1 MTRNSTIINES
12 LINHPKH
19 HTIAKGNPMNL
30 IKTLIEM
37 IKKDYSY
44 LVVAMITGL
53 VLLMLLFQHDWQ
65 TKIAQTTSKPSAIDS
80 SSGQNDTRDAAPSS
94 PSAADQSKVAK
105 LAKDHRIEVTSQKL
119 PDFGA
124 IKDVKQK
131 KKQFFAY
138 LRPMVEK
145 GNNKIKYKRA
155 LLDSLLQQRKK
166 DTAHGALW
174 HKKLRKLAIEF
185 SVINSN
191 SQKSLTDAEIE
202 QLKIRID
209 IIPSALVLAQAAN
222 ESAWG
227 TSRFARKA
235 NNLFGQWCYTKGCGL
250 VPNQRG
256 KGQVHEV
263 RKFDSVTQ
271 SIASYMRNLNTHR
284 AYAELRNIR
293 AELRRRGQTIKAQK
307 LAQGL
312 NHYSERGQAYVDELI
327 SMIRYNKLE

>member
-1 MTRNSTIINES
+1 
-12 LINHPKH
+12 
-19 HTIAKGNPMNL
+19 MNL
-30 IKTLIEM
+30 IKNLLEM
-37 IKKDYSY
+37 IKKDYTY
-44 LVVAMITGL
+44 LVVAIITGL
-53 VLLMLLFQHDWQ
+53 VVLTLLLQHDWQ
-65 TKIAQTTSKPSAIDS
+65 SKMPLKVSDTSDSAIEDRS
-80 SSGQNDTRDAAPSS
+80 DKGKSDKAGLSQQESASQTAAPSEQLVI
-94 PSAADQSKVAK
+94 ATQQ
-105 LAKDHRIEVTSQKL
+105 EL
-119 PDFGA
+119 PDFA
-124 IKDVKQK
+124 SIKDVKQK

-138 LRPMVEK
+138 LRPMIEK
-145 GNNKIKYKRA
+145 SNNKVKYKRA
-155 LLDSLLQQRKK
+155 LLDSLLDQRNK
-166 DTAHGALW
+166 DSAHGALW
-174 HKKLRKLAIEF
+174 QKKLRKLAIEF
-185 SVINSN
+185 SVIKSS
-191 SQKSLTDAEIE
+191 SQKALTNADIE

-263 RKFDSVTQ
+263 RKFDSVAK
-271 SIASYMRNLNTHR
+271 SIASYMKNLNTHR

-293 AELRRRGQTIKAQK
+293 ADLRRRGQTIKAQK

>member
-1 MTRNSTIINES
+1 MS
-12 LINHPKH
+12 
-19 HTIAKGNPMNL
+19 L

-53 VLLMLLFQHDWQ
+53 VLLLLLWQHNWQ
-65 TKIAQTTSKPSAIDS
+65 SKMPQKPAQEAAKVEQAQNAQQATPASEKDNQASASQARVDESTASHKEIAVS
-80 SSGQNDTRDAAPSS
+80 SSQ
-94 PSAADQSKVAK
+94 
-105 LAKDHRIEVTSQKL
+105 L
-119 PDFGA
+119 PDFAA

-138 LRPMVEK
+138 LRPMIEK
-145 GNNKIKYKRA
+145 ENNKIKYKRA
-155 LLDSLLQQRKK
+155 LLESLLEQKK
-166 DTAHGALW
+166 NDTNHAALW
-174 HKKLRKLAIEF
+174 QKKLRKLALEF
-185 SVINSN
+185 AVINST
-191 SQKSLTDAEIE
+191 SQKPLTEEDIK

-263 RKFDSVTQ
+263 RKFDSVAE

-284 AYAELRNIR
+284 AYADLRNIR
-293 AELRRRGQTIKAQK
+293 ADLRQRGQSIKAQK
-307 LAQGL
+307 MAQGL

-327 SMIRYNKLE
+327 QMIRYNKLE